1 MLKNPIDNI
10 NSGQKWRRD
19 DQRGRAFPFRGLH
32 HIFMS
37 IITFP
42 FSPSRH
48 WSARNSN
55 GNRLRNN
62 VRRNRITEMFFRAQI
77 EKKDESTN
85 ASQVCGVP
93 KNLQRFFFSFSEQ
106 KLLRRISKRVFE
118 KKKLKDNVTE
128 LLPDGKSVLAED
140 SRILSMILKDSWRS
154 LRSQDEV
161 RVEHLHEVNEEF
173 LRILEKPAFIGKPT
187 RLAGEVLVEFE
198 GFSRILEDCLRFSV
212 NNGGYPRQRFQ
223 KRPENDLEH
232 R

>member
-1 MLKNPIDNI
+1 
-10 NSGQKWRRD
+10 
-19 DQRGRAFPFRGLH
+19 
-32 HIFMS
+32 
-37 IITFP
+37 
-42 FSPSRH
+42 
-48 WSARNSN
+48 
-55 GNRLRNN
+55 
-62 VRRNRITEMFFRAQI
+62 
-77 EKKDESTN
+77 
-85 ASQVCGVP
+85 
-93 KNLQRFFFSFSEQ
+93 
-106 KLLRRISKRVFE
+106 
-118 KKKLKDNVTE
+118 
-128 LLPDGKSVLAED
+128 
-140 SRILSMILKDSWRS
+140 MILKDSWRS